1 MKMATGEH
9 SSKQYDVEL
18 EQMRSRT
25 LQMGGLVESQ
35 LKLALEAF
43 EQADVVKAEAAIEGD
58 RRVNELQIDLDMMVN
73 HVIARR
79 QPTAGDLRMI
89 MGIAKAITDLERIG
103 DEASK
108 IARAA
113 KWIHEKENSFR
124 LNRIPDVR
132 ASGEVA
138 AQMLR
143 RALDCFARLDTT
155 VAAGIIRDDEGI
167 DERFRAILR
176 QLVTFMMEDPRSISA
191 AIDTVWAAKAIERI
205 GDHAKNIAEH
215 VIFIAQGADVR
226 HISPEEVARAVAR
239 A

>member
-1 MKMATGEH
+1 MTTGEH
-9 SSKQYDVEL
+9 SSRVYDQEL
-18 EQMRSRT
+18 EAVRSRI

-35 LKLALEAF
+35 LKTALEAF
-43 EQADVVKAEAAIEGD
+43 ERADMTLAQSAIDADD
-58 RRVNELQIDLDMMVN
+58 RVDELEIEIDRMVN

-79 QPTAGDLRMI
+79 QPTAVDLRMI
-89 MGIAKAITDLERIG
+89 MGVAKAITDLERAG

-113 KWIHEKENSFR
+113 KWMKEKPNSFR
-124 LNRIPDVR
+124 LNRIPDIGV
-132 ASGEVA
+132 SGEIA
-138 AQMLR
+138 AGMLR
-143 RALDCFARLDTT
+143 GALDAFARLDP
-155 VAAGIIRDDEGI
+155 VAAASIIRDDAGV

-176 QLVTFMMEDPRSISA
+176 QLVTFMMEDPRAISA

-215 VIFIAQGADVR
+215 VIFIVQGADVR
-226 HISPEEVARAVAR
+226 HTTPDEVDRTVAK

>member
-1 MKMATGEH
+1 MTSGDH
-9 SSKQYDVEL
+9 SSKIYDQEL
-18 EQMRSRT
+18 EAIRSRI

-35 LKLALEAF
+35 LKTAIEAF
-43 EQADVVKAEAAIEGD
+43 DRSNIELAANAIDADD
-58 RRVNELQIDLDMMVN
+58 RVDEMQLEIDRMVN

-79 QPTAGDLRMI
+79 QPTAGDLRLI
-89 MGIAKAITDLERIG
+89 MGVAKTITDLERTG

-113 KWIHEKENSFR
+113 KWLQEKGDVSR
-124 LNRIPDVR
+124 LTRIPDIR
-132 ASGEVA
+132 ISGEAA

-143 RALDCFARLDTT
+143 GALDAFARLDA
-155 VAAGIIRDDEGI
+155 VAAASIIRDDKGV

-176 QLVTFMMEDPRSISA
+176 QLITFMMEDPRSISP
-191 AIDTVWAAKAIERI
+191 AIDTIWAAKAIERI

-226 HISPEEVARAVAR
+226 HAKPEVVARAVREA
-239 A
+239 